1 MFKDKP
7 TEKQFM
13 ELMLN
18 LSTRGIKAINVY
30 YEGSGDSGAID
41 SVTATID
48 ESKAQSWIE
57 DPENA
62 YHYSNDG
69 DIVPL
74 TELEHQIIQDMSYEY
89 ILNNIGDWYNN
100 DGGFGNITIE
110 VPSGKYNCSNNMRIT
125 QVETE
130 SVEGNF
136 LENLAKKD

>member
-62 YHYSNDG
+62 SHYSKDG